1 MADYINVTSLN
12 RLAKRVL
19 EQCDPL
25 NDLIVC
31 GEISGFTR
39 HYKSGHLYFTL
50 KDENA
55 SIKTVM
61 FRSQAQLL
69 NFEPQNG
76 MLVLVYGRATIYER
90 DGAFQLYADYMKP
103 FGAGAAQ
110 MAFDALYKK
119 LEAEGLF
126 APERKR
132 PLPADCGYLCC
143 QGFIAIRRAFAY
155 CTATNQRSEKW
166 LHLHTGCIAF
176 IFQLMVFFFG
186 KTYRYLFLAF

>member
-50 KDENA
+50 KDEKA

-90 DGAFQLYADYMKP
+90 DGAFQLYADYMSPSARVPRRWRLTRCTKSWRP
-103 FGAGAAQ
+103 RDCLHPSASARCLPCRGASG
-110 MAFDALYKK
+110 
-119 LEAEGLF
+119 
-126 APERKR
+126 
-132 PLPADCGYLCC
+132 
-143 QGFIAIRRAFAY
+143 
-155 CTATNQRSEKW
+155 S
-166 LHLHTGCIAF
+166 
-176 IFQLMVFFFG
+176 
-186 KTYRYLFLAF
+186 

>member
-119 LEAEGLF
+119 LEAEGPPYRGVSALSR
-126 APERKR
+126 AR
-132 PLPADCGYLCC
+132 PA
-143 QGFIAIRRAFAY
+143 
-155 CTATNQRSEKW
+155 QRGRTCRTS
-166 LHLHTGCIAF
+166 
-176 IFQLMVFFFG
+176 
-186 KTYRYLFLAF
+186 LAVAGRW